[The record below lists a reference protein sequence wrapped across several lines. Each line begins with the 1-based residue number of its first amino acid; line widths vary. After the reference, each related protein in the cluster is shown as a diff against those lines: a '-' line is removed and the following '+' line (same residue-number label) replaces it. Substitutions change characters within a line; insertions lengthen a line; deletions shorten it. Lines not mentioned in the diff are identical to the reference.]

1 MCIEYIRRTDT
12 STAVG
17 KNREAAG
24 WEGGM
29 EEELETNLT
38 HNAPNSLSFRRKA
51 EDDDQLTSNTKH
63 AKAEGKSTSDAIVL
77 TTTSNI
83 LGVGHEN

>member
-17 KNREAAG
+17 KNREAG
-24 WEGGM
+24 KEGGM

-51 EDDDQLTSNTKH
+51 EDDQLTSNTKH